1 MGVVEAEAKT
11 FEAGL
16 LFAKDIGIQDI
27 IVNGD
32 SLLVDNVLCEKSL
45 PPSSVEAVVSGMQK
59 MAKEFRLIEFSH
71 VRRQDNRPTH
81 LLAKY
86 VFGISDYLAWIE
98 ENPCFIEQALI
109 HDVISIS
116 HMQ

>member
-1 MGVVEAEAKT
+1 MAIRDDKGRVEVALCKKIMAPMGVVEAEAKT

-27 IVNGD
+27 ILNGD

-71 VRRQDNRPTH
+71 VRR
-81 LLAKY
+81 
-86 VFGISDYLAWIE
+86 
-98 ENPCFIEQALI
+98 
-109 HDVISIS
+109 
-116 HMQ
+116 